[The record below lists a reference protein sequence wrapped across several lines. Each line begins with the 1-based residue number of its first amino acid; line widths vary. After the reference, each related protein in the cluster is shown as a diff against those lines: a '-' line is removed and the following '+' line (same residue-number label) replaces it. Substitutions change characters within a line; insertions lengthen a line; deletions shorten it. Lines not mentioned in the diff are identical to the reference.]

1 MKKIGLIGG
10 MSWESTLL
18 YYKLLNEKVKKLKGG
33 FHSANC
39 VIESVDFAEIAALQ
53 AKDDWD
59 ALDELMKTRARAL
72 ESSGAEIILICA
84 NTMHLSVPAIE
95 KSSKIPVLHIAE
107 VTASEIKKAK
117 LKKVALLG
125 TKFTME
131 KDFFRNILEDK
142 GISVIVPDLKGRNQV
157 HDIIY
162 TELVNGIVTD
172 KSKKAYVS
180 IIENLMAQGAE
191 GVILGCT
198 EIPLL
203 IKPEDIDIPLFNTT
217 KIHAEKAVEIALEGS

>member
-18 YYKLLNEKVKKLKGG
+18 YYKLLNEKVKSLKGG

-39 VIESVDFAEIAALQ
+39 VIESVNFAEIAALQ
-53 AKDDWD
+53 AKDDWN
-59 ALDELMKTRARAL
+59 ALDELMKTRARSL
-72 ESSGAEIILICA
+72 ESSGAAMILICA

-95 KSSKIPVLHIAE
+95 QSSKIPVLHIAE
-107 VTASEIKKAK
+107 VTADEIKKAK

-131 KDFFRNILEDK
+131 KDFFRDILEK
-142 GISVIVPDLKGRNQV
+142 NGITVMIPDTEGRNQV

-162 TELVNGIVTD
+162 KELVNGIITD
-172 KSKKAYVS
+172 ESKKTYVT
-180 IIENLMAQGAE
+180 IIENLIAAGAE

-203 IKPEDIDIPLFNTT
+203 IKPVDVNIPLFNTT
-217 KIHAEKAVEIALEGS
+217 RIHAERAVEIALKGS